1 MSESEQPQ
9 PELSEKFSGEF
20 PAPMDSDDAP
30 ELALALAVKA
40 HEATT
45 QQAPRTLWAR
55 LRPDSR
61 WSWAALVISI
71 LFHAALVAGA
81 VYVYHHYRDRAASF
95 AVALGNATEDR
106 GGIFWRESSPGGGI
120 SEELPDVKTDRP
132 SQLSMTAAMRKIEKA
147 SDNDPTFHAPAPQDF
162 GPQLPPIPIIGAGRS
177 ASSLTSMTVIQHRS
191 GPTGAAT
198 AKPVAPAAPA
208 PTPSG
213 RGSGGGTG
221 GGNTASRGENGGGRR
236 GVPAGAADNSLS
248 APIYPEESRR
258 RGEEGVVKLAVE
270 VFADGSI
277 GSISVVSEPPYPRLT
292 QSAIEAVKA
301 AHFYPAI
308 VDGRPVRSVLT
319 VPFIFTLK

>member
-9 PELSEKFSGEF
+9 PELFENFSEQFSA
-20 PAPMDSDDAP
+20 PAGSDDAP

-40 HEATT
+40 HGSAA
-45 QQAPRTLWAR
+45 QRAQRTLWAR
-55 LRPDSR
+55 IRPDSM
-61 WSWAALVISI
+61 WSWAAWVISI
-71 LFHAALVAGA
+71 VVHATLLAGA
-81 VYVYHHYRDRAASF
+81 IYLYHHYRDRAASF

-106 GGIFWRESSPGGGI
+106 GGIFWRESSPGGGM
-120 SEELPDVKTDRP
+120 SAELPDVKTGRP
-132 SQLSMTAAMRKIEKA
+132 SQMSMTAAIGKIEKTA
-147 SDNDPTFHAPAPQDF
+147 DDDPKLFAPAPQDF
-162 GPQLPPIPIIGAGRS
+162 GPQLPAAPIIGLGRS
-177 ASSLTSMTVIQHRS
+177 ANSLTSMTVIQHRNP
-191 GPTGAAT
+191 PTGGAT

-208 PTPSG
+208 PAPGG
-213 RGSGGGTG
+213 RGAGGGTG
-221 GGNTASRGENGGGRR
+221 SGATAFHGDNGGGRR

-292 QSAIEAVKA
+292 QSAIDAVKA

-308 VDGRPVRSVLT
+308 VDGRPIRSVLT